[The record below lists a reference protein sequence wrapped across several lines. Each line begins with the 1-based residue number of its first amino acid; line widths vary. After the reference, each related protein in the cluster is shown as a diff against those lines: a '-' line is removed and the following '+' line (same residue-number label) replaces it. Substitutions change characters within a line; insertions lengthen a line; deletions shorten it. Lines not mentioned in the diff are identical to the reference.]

1 MIAVARQMLV
11 FALVCLTIGCNHGT
25 AVSSRA
31 LAKRVLPPP
40 VRPAAPTAIQP
51 IKTVSAQTMKL
62 APGQP
67 SRGVAPIKAEEIP
80 SPPAATAPQ
89 TLDHRLSGKPLTL
102 DDAIALAFRVQPRLR
117 ATLETIQ
124 QARGREAISFAAY
137 LPTVGV
143 DYHVGGLKI
152 NAGGN
157 GFPVGSSPGSPNF
170 VVLPMLG
177 SVPVGLSGQTGY
189 ELADLK
195 LQWLICDFGRRL
207 GQHRQSLIATDIAQL
222 QTQRAFQTVAFDV
235 SNAYF
240 QVLRS
245 RSLRRI
251 AADSVRRAEDDLD
264 VAQKLARGGV
274 VEREKVLRAQVALAQ
289 ALRGMDIAEEQE
301 AVAVAA
307 LNLSIGLHVSSA
319 TGIVDTTA
327 SPPFGEALD
336 ECLRLAVANRREFRV
351 AREAVQ
357 ASQEGSRVA
366 RADFAPR
373 IVTRG
378 SLFDYQ
384 QSSPRGHFDIALGY
398 IGLEWGLFDGGRR
411 VGELRVADSRIR
423 EALAQANSIADT
435 IAFQVTQAYR
445 QLAAARKG
453 IDRTRPAVEQSRETY
468 RLVQARSR
476 EGDAIPAE
484 LTDAEAALT
493 RAEQDYFNSVYDYL
507 IARARMEYAIGVS
520 PTPTTISRKN
530 APRK

>member
-1 MIAVARQMLV
+1 MFAAARQTLV
-11 FALVCLTIGCNHGT
+11 GILGCLIIGCSHGA

-31 LAKRVLPPP
+31 LAKRVLPPAEKHVAAAP
-40 VRPAAPTAIQP
+40 SGPMKTVSTATVRPAPKPRPGI
-51 IKTVSAQTMKL
+51 VS
-62 APGQP
+62 PED
-67 SRGVAPIKAEEIP
+67 VEEIP
-80 SPPAATAPQ
+80 TPSAKVRQA
-89 TLDHRLSGKPLTL
+89 LDSRLSGQALTL
-102 DDAIALAFRVQPRLR
+102 DDAISLAFRMQPRLR
-117 ATLETIQ
+117 ASLESIQ

-137 LPTVGV
+137 LPTA
-143 DYHVGGLKI
+143 DANYHVGGLKI

-157 GFPVGSSPGSPNF
+157 GFPVGGAPNSPNF
-170 VVLPMLG
+170 VVLPLLG
-177 SVPVGLSGQTGY
+177 AVPVGLNGQTGY

-240 QVLRS
+240 QVLRA

-264 VAQKLARGGV
+264 VSRKLAQGGV

-289 ALRGMDIAEEQE
+289 AQRGMDMAEEQE
-301 AVAVAA
+301 AVTVAA
-307 LNLSIGLHVSSA
+307 LNLSIGLNVSSA
-319 TGIVDTTA
+319 TGIVDTIE
-327 SPPFGEALD
+327 SPPFGEGLD
-336 ECLRLAVANRREFRV
+336 ECLRLAVTNRREFRV
-351 AREAVQ
+351 ARQAVQ

-423 EALAQANSIADT
+423 EALAQADSIADT

-507 IARARMEYAIGVS
+507 TARARLEYAMGVS
-520 PTPTTISRKN
+520 PTPATMRRRR
-530 APRK
+530 PL